1 MREREREVR
10 GINFF
15 RIILNK
21 FKNRT
26 LYELYRIFSNRFL
39 KIFTKKQFKTIE
51 SYKSESDN
59 GFYLQIIEKATN
71 NHKIFENFKNHPFYT
86 AILEHVSYS
95 QGMEYL
101 DYIIKND
108 KNLFNKIDKFLEN
121 DQIGNPKK
129 YYYKEIDKLISPTT
143 LRYIKVGSDIGKI
156 FSEKIDNIVEIGC
169 GYGGQYLILDK
180 LINIQI
186 YLLID
191 LFEVTKFI
199 EKYLECFVLNS
210 SYETKTIN
218 KISYDKSWDLVIS
231 NYAFSE
237 LPYET
242 QLIYINKVLL
252 KSKNGYMTMNSGLDT
267 SAFQKNHLSLKEI
280 TNLMPNI
287 KIIPEEPLTGEGNY
301 IIVWGNIRN
310 K

>member
-1 MREREREVR
+1 M
-10 GINFF
+10 
-15 RIILNK
+15 
-21 FKNRT
+21 
-26 LYELYRIFSNRFL
+26 
-39 KIFTKKQFKTIE
+39 
-51 SYKSESDN
+51 
-59 GFYLQIIEKATN
+59 
-71 NHKIFENFKNHPFYT
+71 
-86 AILEHVSYS
+86 EHVSYS
-95 QGMEYL
+95 QGIEYL

-108 KNLFNKIDKFLEN
+108 KNLLNKIDKFLEN

-129 YYYKEIDKLISPTT
+129 YYYKEINKLISPTT
-143 LRYIKVGSDIGKI
+143 LRYIKVGSDIEKI

-180 LINIQI
+180 LKNIQN

-252 KSKNGYMTMNSGLDT
+252 KSKNGYMTMNSGLET
-267 SAFQKNHLSLKEI
+267 SAFKTNHLSLKEI

-287 KIIPEEPLTGEGNY
+287 KIKPEEPLTAKDNY
-301 IIVWGNIRN
+301 IIVWGNIKN

>member
-1 MREREREVR
+1 MRERER
-10 GINFF
+10 NFF
-15 RIILNK
+15 KTGLNK
-21 FKNRT
+21 FKNKN
-26 LYELYRIFSNRFL
+26 LFELYRIFKLRFL
-39 KIFTKKQFKTIE
+39 KVIIKKYYKTIDT
-51 SYKSESDN
+51 YRSESDN
-59 GFYLQIIEKATN
+59 GFYLHIIEKGN
-71 NHKIFENFKNHPFYT
+71 NNFRIFQNFRNHPIFYE
-86 AILEHVSYS
+86 IYEHVSKS
-95 QGMEYL
+95 QGKEYL
-101 DYIIKND
+101 DYIIKNN
-108 KNLFNKIDKFLEN
+108 KNLLDKIDKFLEN
-121 DQIGNPKK
+121 DKIGNPKK
-129 YYYKEIDKLISPTT
+129 YYYKEIDKLIAPTT
-143 LRYIKVGSDIGKI
+143 LRYIKVGSDIEKI
-156 FSEKIDNIVEIGC
+156 FLDKIDNIVEIGC

-180 LINIQI
+180 LINIKN

-237 LPYET
+237 LPSET
-242 QLIYINKVLL
+242 QLIYINKILL

-280 TNLMPNI
+280 TSLMPNI
-287 KIIPEEPLTGEGNY
+287 KIIPEEPLTYKGNY